1 MLCDTSNLPPCMPTI
16 AGGVTTPSEHRCQY
30 KQAYAYVI
38 NIQFLSI
45 MSAASEELKNLVL

>member
-1 MLCDTSNLPPCMPTI
+1 MLCDTSNLPPCMPT
-16 AGGVTTPSEHRCQY
+16 GGVTTPSEHRCQY